1 VTEETMKMDRHMSK
15 QLLYLFLRLFFLCLS
30 YAGNTCIILV
40 MRHATWRK
48 RADTT
53 KLLFC
58 VLAVIDMCY
67 MTTRVIFTFITIVVL
82 ESQNMIDIVFYGVRV
97 SGVLM
102 QTSLCVLTILS
113 MERVVCVF
121 HPFNVHEYCNL
132 RKIKIVL
139 AVSIIVT
146 FLLCVLETMM
156 DIGMSDVSM
165 TLSFAIPATI
175 ITLTTSAIVIKLC
188 FVHKQE
194 LGRGRAGMSNT
205 DATGL
210 LIAANVCFLVT
221 ILPLRIYDVFYL
233 PMGDEIKKSNSDEV
247 LSFCL
252 DLLHDL
258 NFVLNFL
265 VYFTFSVSFRNDALI
280 LMGCRS
286 VPGNR
291 AIHQV

>member
-1 VTEETMKMDRHMSK
+1 VTEQTMKMDRHMSK
-15 QLLYLFLRLFFLCLS
+15 QLLYMFLRLFLLFLA

-67 MTTRVIFTFITIVVL
+67 MTTRVIFSSITIVVL
-82 ESQNMIDIVFYGVRV
+82 ESQNMTDMVFYGVRV

-102 QTSLCVLTILS
+102 QTSLCVLTIIS

-121 HPFNVHEYCNL
+121 LPFNVHEYCNL
-132 RKIKIVL
+132 RKIKMAL
-139 AVSIIVT
+139 AISITSIVT
-146 FLLCVLETMM
+146 LLLCVLETVM
-156 DIGMSDVSM
+156 DRGISDVSM
-165 TLSFAIPATI
+165 TLCFAIPATM

-194 LGRGRAGMSNT
+194 LGRGRTGMSNT

-210 LIAANVCFLVT
+210 LITANVCFLVT
-221 ILPLRIYDVFYL
+221 ILPLRIYNVFYL
-233 PMGDEIKKSNSDEV
+233 GVKTTDSDDMFA
-247 LSFCL
+247 FCL

-258 NFVLNFL
+258 NFVLNFM
-265 VYFTFSVSFRNDALI
+265 VYFTFSVGFRNDALI

-291 AIHQV
+291 ARH